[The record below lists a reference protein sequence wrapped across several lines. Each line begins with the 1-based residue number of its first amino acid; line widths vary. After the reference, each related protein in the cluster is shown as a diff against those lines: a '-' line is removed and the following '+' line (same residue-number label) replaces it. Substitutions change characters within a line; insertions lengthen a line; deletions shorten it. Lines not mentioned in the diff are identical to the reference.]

1 MGSAV
6 GAGSEGG
13 VGAAGGAGS
22 EGGAI
27 LTSRAAGV
35 VGFTLSSHCTEE
47 RDRKLACLKQGI
59 QDLESTAVVK
69 MLARQA

>member
-1 MGSAV
+1 MGSAG

-27 LTSRAAGV
+27 LASRAAGV

-47 RDRKLACLKQGI
+47 REGQKTSLFETRHTRLGI
-59 QDLESTAVVK
+59 YSSG
-69 MLARQA
+69 